1 MTGQVV
7 LTAREPRQLLAA
19 GASGRC
25 ERCGRLISRGRAAW
39 SRDEY
44 GVPVCEGC
52 EPEPLVCRACRGAGT
67 TGRHTYYDYRSPL
80 GFASLRPVAHEVD
93 VPCDRC
99 GGDGLEP
106 CAGCGERAAT
116 TETDLGPY
124 CARCASAEEV

>member
-7 LTAREPRQLLAA
+7 LTGRESRQLLAA

-44 GVPVCEGC
+44 GVPLCEGC
-52 EPEPLVCRACRGAGT
+52 EPEPMPCRRCDGFGEWEEMRTPSPIGRRMSPDFVVVRCEWCDGT
-67 TGRHTYYDYRSPL
+67 G
-80 GFASLRPVAHEVD
+80 E
-93 VPCDRC
+93 
-99 GGDGLEP
+99 EP
-106 CAGCGERAAT
+106 CACCREAAAVV
-116 TETDLGPY
+116 ETDLGPY